1 MEKLE
6 YNLTD
11 ADIKERED
19 ALDLAVNKLNS
30 YGLKWTFRSINYV
43 LNDLGLTFNNLRS
56 CIFKDKNGEAVFNVS
71 LAVLVLVES
80 GLVGSK
86 QVDMNNKSALE
97 SRAYDIIEDW
107 LDEMYSLAVLHI
119 LIIDILEKKHF
130 FTDMDSLKII
140 ELLGYKNSQRDL
152 AGAHILNNAQ
162 ERLAQAQA
170 LS

>member
-1 MEKLE
+1 MEE
-6 YNLTD
+6 INYNLTD
-11 ADIKERED
+11 EEVAVREE
-19 ALDLAVNKLNS
+19 ALNKAIDKLNS

-56 CIFKDKNGEAVFNVS
+56 CIFKDKKGEAYFNVS
-71 LAVLVLVES
+71 LAVLVLVEA

-86 QVDMNNKSALE
+86 HVDVNNKEALE
-97 SRAYDIIEDW
+97 DKAYDIIEGW

-130 FTDMDSLKII
+130 FMDMDSLKIV
-140 ELLGYKNSQRDL
+140 ELLGYKNSQQDL
-152 AGAHILNNAQ
+152 VGVHILNNAQ